1 MSVKGTRERIL
12 KASLGIFS
20 ERGYL
25 GTTTKEI
32 AMEADVAEVTLFR
45 HFLSK
50 ERLFGEVVKTYSFLP
65 TLKGLLPELR
75 DMDYREAL
83 SEIARRFLERLSERK
98 ALIRIMHAEA
108 HRYPEKVKEIYHHFI
123 DETFKTL
130 ASYFKGMQE
139 RGAIRDF
146 DPEIGARAFLG
157 MFFSYFNSREMLTN
171 KKTKTMNG
179 EVIEGF
185 VDIFIKGTMQ

>member
-146 DPEIGARAFLG
+146 DSEIGARAFLG

>member
-1 MSVKGTRERIL
+1 MRVKGTRERIL
-12 KASLGIFS
+12 KASLAIFS

-25 GTTTKEI
+25 GTTTKDI
-32 AMEADVAEVTLFR
+32 AIEAGVAEVTLFR

-75 DMDYREAL
+75 DMDYRDAL
-83 SEIARRFLERLSERK
+83 FEIARRFLERLSERR
-98 ALIRIMHAEA
+98 ALIQIMHAEA
-108 HRYPEKVKEIYHHFI
+108 HRYPEKVKEIYHRFI
-123 DETFKTL
+123 DEIFKTL
-130 ASYFKGMQE
+130 ASYFEGLQE

-146 DPEIGARAFLG
+146 DPEIAARAFLG
-157 MFFSYFNSREMLTN
+157 MFYSYFTTREMLTR
-171 KKTKTMNG
+171 KKTKTMDR
-179 EVIEGF
+179 EVIEVF